1 MHSAYYVMAFFLIYA
16 FLGWVLEVAFHV
28 VSIGQFIN
36 RGFLNGPLC
45 PIYGIGMVGIITLLK
60 PLSGNMLLLFIGG
73 TIFATTVELI
83 GGFILYKLFHLRWWD
98 YSKEPFN
105 LGGFICI
112 KFSLAWGF
120 CIVFV
125 MKLIHPVIALN
136 VYILNNFLGHIL
148 IAVLYVY
155 LLADVVCTVLSIL
168 HLNKNLKRLSA
179 MAAEVR
185 KASDNLTEQIGQK
198 TMNMEIRVQ
207 ESRLQAALAK
217 AESRDYAEEKSE
229 ELKKKAAELKRA
241 MNDFIQKYPKLQR
254 FFGFGRLYRAF
265 PNLRHIDYDDELQA
279 VIESFTAGKAFVDS
293 LISDKNKMERK

>member
-83 GGFILYKLFHLRWWD
+83 GGFILFKLFHLRWWD

-105 LGGFICI
+105 LGGFICM

-155 LLADVVCTVLSIL
+155 LLADVVCTVLSIM
-168 HLNKNLKRLSA
+168 HLNKNLKRLNA

-185 KASDNLTEQIGQK
+185 KASDNLTEQIGKK

>member
-1 MHSAYYVMAFFLIYA
+1 MYSAYYIMAFFLIYA

-28 VSIGQFIN
+28 VTMGQFIN

-45 PIYGIGMVGIITLLK
+45 PIYGIGMVGIITLLE
-60 PLSGNMLLLFIGG
+60 PLSGNTFLLFIGG

-105 LGGFICI
+105 LGGFICLR
-112 KFSLAWGF
+112 FSIAWGL

-125 MKLIHPVIALN
+125 MKLIQPVIGLN
-136 VYILNNFLGHIL
+136 VYILDNLLGHIL
-148 IAVLYVY
+148 IIVLYVY
-155 LLADVVCTVLSIL
+155 LFADVVCTVLSIM

-179 MAAEVR
+179 MAADVR
-185 KASDNLTEQIGQK
+185 RASDGLTEQIGKK

-207 ESRLQAALAK
+207 ESRVQAALAK
-217 AESRDYAEEKSE
+217 AENREYAEEKNE
-229 ELKKKAAELKRA
+229 ELKRKGAELKKA
-241 MNDFIQKYPKLQR
+241 MHDFALKHPRLQR

-265 PNLRHIDYDDELQA
+265 PNLRHIEYNDELQA
-279 VIESFTAGKAFVDS
+279 VIESLTAGKAFVDT
-293 LISDKNKMERK
+293 LIFDKNKKGVD

>member
-1 MHSAYYVMAFFLIYA
+1 MAFFLIYA

-105 LGGFICI
+105 LGGFICM